1 LICAQQGEIFMAENP
16 YFHRGPIRESKFFF
30 GRTAETQEVLSCVS
44 RKQSVSV
51 VGPRRIGKTSL
62 LFHLAGPKVKTAH
75 GLGDEYAFVYVD
87 CQALSGGLTESDV
100 YCKLLEDVI
109 EVTQGVHSAEYGFR
123 ELGTYLDFE
132 KSLDEIIAPGRR
144 IVFMFDEFEEIAG
157 NRQLGRGFFN
167 GLRGLGQ
174 TDKVVYVTASGET
187 LFDLA
192 FHDET
197 VLSSPFFNIFYP
209 VWLGFMKS
217 EEARALVDDSAV
229 MADFE
234 GFDEDDHAFLQR
246 VAGPHPFYLQV
257 ACYHLFEEKVNGPG
271 SDTLDYELVKRQFA
285 REIRYHFQYAWMRLH
300 EGEKSALKL
309 ISEGHLDRVAP
320 EHLERLGQQCL
331 VYQDGIVSSVFP
343 EFVIDA
349 FEAENVG
356 TEQASP
362 PTSGDGKTQG
372 AYHTVHLAWKI
383 SGVLLLLV
391 LLLGALLAWQA
402 PAFVERSAL
411 SIWDVLKALWI
422 ALGQIGDVSGGLAL
436 IIVVLPIVVAGIK
449 ERKRIRQIIDDLLD
463 RLRSMLM

>member
-16 YFHRGPIRESKFFF
+16 YFHRGPIRDSKFFF

-62 LFHLAGPKVKTAH
+62 LFHLADPRVKAAH

-87 CQALSGGLTESDV
+87 CQALSGCLTESDV
-100 YCKLLEDVI
+100 YCKLLEDII
-109 EVTQGVHSAEYGFR
+109 EVTQGIHSAEYGPR

-132 KSLDEIIAPGRR
+132 KSLGEIIAPGLR

-174 TDKVVYVTASGET
+174 TDRVVYVTASGET

-217 EEARALVDDSAV
+217 EEARALVDGSAV
-229 MADFE
+229 MADFK
-234 GFDEDDHAFLQR
+234 GFDEDDRAFLQ
-246 VAGPHPFYLQV
+246 ALSGPHPFYLQV
-257 ACYHLFEEKVNGPG
+257 AGYYLFEEKVNGAGLNAP
-271 SDTLDYELVKRQFA
+271 DYERVKRQFA
-285 REIRYHFQYAWMRLH
+285 REIRYHFQYAWMRLS
-300 EGEKSALKL
+300 EGDKSALRL
-309 ISEGHLDRVAP
+309 ISEERLDEVAP

-343 EFVIDA
+343 EFVMDA
-349 FEAENVG
+349 FEAEAVE
-356 TEQASP
+356 TEQTSP
-362 PTSGDGKTQG
+362 PTSRDAKTRG
-372 AYHTVHLAWKI
+372 VYHTVHLDWKI

-391 LLLGALLAWQA
+391 LLLGALLVWQA

-411 SIWDVLKALWI
+411 SIWNALIALWS
-422 ALGQIGDVSGGLAL
+422 ALGQIGDASGGLVV
-436 IIVVLPIVVAGIK
+436 IILVLSITVAGIK
-449 ERKRIRQIIDDLLD
+449 ERKRIRQILYDLWD
-463 RLRSMLM
+463 RLT

>member
-1 LICAQQGEIFMAENP
+1 MAENP

-87 CQALSGGLTESDV
+87 CQALSGG
-100 YCKLLEDVI
+100 
-109 EVTQGVHSAEYGFR
+109 
-123 ELGTYLDFE
+123 
-132 KSLDEIIAPGRR
+132 
-144 IVFMFDEFEEIAG
+144 FMFDEFEEIAG